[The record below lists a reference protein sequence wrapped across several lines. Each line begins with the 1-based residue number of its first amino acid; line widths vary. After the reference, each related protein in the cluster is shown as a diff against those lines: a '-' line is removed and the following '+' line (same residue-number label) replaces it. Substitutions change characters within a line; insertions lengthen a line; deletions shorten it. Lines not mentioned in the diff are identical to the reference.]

1 MARRGRTSAVRTTE
15 SGDRPQ
21 DDTGEPM
28 SSRTEPEATGEG
40 DIQEEIQRLEN
51 EKLQLLEQQKLR
63 LLREEVEVLRRRQ
76 RGEATSTP
84 VPDPSLQP
92 QTIPSEYSGGSQTHP
107 SLKRRATDTLGAPSK
122 RAVKIEKIAPY
133 YGKTIREHQD
143 FRDSLKL
150 AFRLEHDGF
159 ADEDTKVAFTM
170 QYVKGTNRT
179 LWLQY
184 EDDHPDTQFTWEE
197 LMEFL
202 LNQIKSPINRELHVA
217 LTYARALQRTD
228 QPVNEF
234 AAYLASLEA
243 QINPPYDA
251 KHLMIHLF
259 AKLRPELR
267 VAITNY
273 QEFPQTRD
281 QLVSLAAL
289 LEENQKSASAPQAR
303 SNRRAANSNT
313 KTTQSD
319 NSGKAN
325 SKTTAGD
332 STAGRSNTA
341 GGSTQPQGNCSKCG
355 QPGHWWRQCKE
366 LKRNQPP
373 PSSVNATSTPGKD
386 KRPRT
391 PSQPQGASSH

>member
-1 MARRGRTSAVRTTE
+1 MARRGRNVSAVRSTE
-15 SGDRPQ
+15 SGNQPQ
-21 DDTGEPM
+21 DDAGGPA
-28 SSRTEPEATGEG
+28 SRTEPEATSE
-40 DIQEEIQRLEN
+40 DTIQEEIQRLEN
-51 EKLQLLEQQKLR
+51 EKLQLLEQGKLQ
-63 LLREEVEVLRRRQ
+63 LLREEVEMLRRRQ

-84 VPDPSLQP
+84 APDPDLPP
-92 QTIPSEYSGGSQTHP
+92 QSITSEYSESSSIHP
-107 SLKRRATDTLGAPSK
+107 NLKRKATDTMGAPAK

-150 AFRLEHDGF
+150 AFRLEADAF

-217 LTYARALQRTD
+217 LTYARAMQRTD

-234 AAYLASLEA
+234 AAYLTSLEA
-243 QINPPYDA
+243 QINPPYEA

-267 VAITNY
+267 LAITNY

-313 KTTQSD
+313 KTTPSG
-319 NSGKAN
+319 NSGKAD
-325 SKTTAGD
+325 SKTTASD
-332 STAGRSNTA
+332 ATSGRSSTA
-341 GGSTQPQGNCSKCG
+341 GGSTQPKGNCKNCG
-355 QPGHWWRQCKE
+355 KPGHWWRQCPE
-366 LKRNQPP
+366 QRQQQQPP
-373 PSSVNATSTPGKD
+373 PNSVNAISTPGKGR
-386 KRPRT
+386 RPRS
-391 PSQPQGASSH
+391 PSHP